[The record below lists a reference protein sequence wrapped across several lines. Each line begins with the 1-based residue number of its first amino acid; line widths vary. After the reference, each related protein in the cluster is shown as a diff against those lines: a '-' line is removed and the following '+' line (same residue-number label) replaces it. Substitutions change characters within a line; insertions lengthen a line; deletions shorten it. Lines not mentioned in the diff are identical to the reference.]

1 MPTMIRPKRTFAANN
16 ATATPQTL
24 APSRARAQTT
34 GTKKPGYRSSRAVT
48 LGADNGASAYSL
60 RGSAPASAACRRP
73 RQLAKNAPRFLYAR
87 SFTGSSPCDGPITK
101 KPPLL
106 GALSI
111 NGAGERTSAY
121 PLRGS
126 APASAAC
133 RRPRQLA
140 KNAPRFLYARSFTG
154 SSPCD
159 GPITK
164 KPPLLGALSING
176 AGERT

>member
-1 MPTMIRPKRTFAANN
+1 MQRRTSGHSY
-16 ATATPQTL
+16 TT
-24 APSRARAQTT
+24 SARATQ
-34 GTKKPGYRSSRAVT
+34 GLSNLLRFVSRLSQISVHLLRKMSKKWLREMSLFSCQYSYLPLFDHRGICRAKSIGQICQKRPVTKK
-48 LGADNGASAYSL
+48 L
-60 RGSAPASAACRRP
+60 
-73 RQLAKNAPRFLYAR
+73 
-87 SFTGSSPCDGPITK
+87 
-101 KPPLL
+101 PLL
-106 GALSI
+106 GALSF

-140 KNAPRFLYARSFTG
+140 KSAPRFLDARSFAG
-154 SSPCD
+154 SSPRD

-164 KPPLLGALSING
+164 KPPLLGALSFNG

>member
-1 MPTMIRPKRTFAANN
+1 MSTVTSLVTAYLGQNRLFEPRVYRIYFVLSQDWVKLATTSVAQNEQKWLREMSLFSCQYSYLPLFDHGGIYRAKSIGQICQKRPV
-16 ATATPQTL
+16 
-24 APSRARAQTT
+24 
-34 GTKKPGYRSSRAVT
+34 TKK
-48 LGADNGASAYSL
+48 L
-60 RGSAPASAACRRP
+60 
-73 RQLAKNAPRFLYAR
+73 
-87 SFTGSSPCDGPITK
+87 
-101 KPPLL
+101 PLL
-106 GALSI
+106 GALSF

-140 KNAPRFLYARSFTG
+140 KNAPRFLHARSFAG
-154 SSPCD
+154 SSPRD